1 MTLLDTRVW
10 EPLTAEER
18 ARFDRDGYIVIP
30 SALSPDEVRTA
41 RQALSRARDH
51 AARTGGLS
59 ATGSLHLLSAVSHC
73 PELAFLLD
81 HPRTFRWVWSML
93 GWNVHV
99 YHSHVD
105 VHPQLTEAQ
114 PSWWHWHQ
122 DGGRQNRELETDP
135 RPRMSVKV
143 AYWLSDVSRTGRGN
157 FTVIPGSHTTNW
169 LAGPPQRGVP
179 WPAPA
184 NAVQVIANPG
194 DAVIFDRRLWHARSD
209 NYSPLTRMAAFFGY
223 TYRWIAIRDEVAGLP
238 LRPEWTNFSPVQK
251 QLLGGY
257 GNGDGDHQWGHYP
270 ETTPLYGR
278 LATEGM
284 LDGSVP
290 ALIA

>member
-81 HPRTFRWVWSML
+81 HPATFRWVWSML

-114 PSWWHWHQ
+114 PTWWHWHQ

-169 LAGPPQRGVP
+169 LAGPPKRDAP

-184 NAVQVIANPG
+184 DAIEVTANPG
-194 DAVIFDRRLWHARSD
+194 DAVVFDRRLWHARSD
-209 NYSPLTRMAAFFGY
+209 NHSPLTRMAAFFGY

-238 LRPEWTNFSPVQK
+238 RRPEWTNFSPVQR
-251 QLLGGY
+251 QLLGAY

-270 ETTPLYGR
+270 ESTPLYAR
-278 LATEGM
+278 LATAGM

>member
-10 EPLTAEER
+10 EPLTTEER

-169 LAGPPQRGVP
+169 LAGPHKRDVP

-184 NAVQVIANPG
+184 DAIQVTANPG
-194 DAVIFDRRLWHARSD
+194 DAVVFDRRLWHARSD

-238 LRPEWTNFSPVQK
+238 LRPEWTGFTPVQK
-251 QLLGGY
+251 QLLGAY

-270 ETTPLYGR
+270 ETTPLYGQ

-284 LDGSVP
+284 LDGSIP